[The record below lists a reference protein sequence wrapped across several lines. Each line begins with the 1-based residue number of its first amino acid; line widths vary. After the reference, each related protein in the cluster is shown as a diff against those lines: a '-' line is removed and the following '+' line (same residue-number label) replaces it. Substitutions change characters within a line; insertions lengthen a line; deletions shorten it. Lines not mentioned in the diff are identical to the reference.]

1 LSKSLRNKICY
12 IGHRRYL
19 PKNHKWRRSLTFDG
33 HHEYKGEPQKLSLE
47 ETLEC
52 LEKVKDITPGKPD
65 GSKKRKCGQKDHKPK
80 LFSRKSA
87 LWKLPYWQHLKLPH
101 NLDMMH
107 IEKNICDALLGI
119 ILRLEGKNKDTVNA
133 RLDLQDMGIRH
144 ELHLEQ
150 DDDNSVSIPAAWYA
164 MDKEERAAFCG
175 FLRSIRFPYG
185 YASILTRC
193 ISADGSKVQGLKT
206 LDCHIMLQ
214 RILPV
219 GLRGLVHKDI
229 YEAVAE
235 LGKKFRE
242 LCSRKL
248 KVDVIKRLKAEI
260 PLILCKLEKIFPPA
274 FFDMM
279 VHLAIHLPDE
289 ALLRGPVQYG
299 WMYPMEHQM
308 GTLKG
313 NVRNRARPE
322 GSIAEAYIANEALTF
337 CSRYMEDVVTRFNR
351 DDDKLEGA
359 SDGDLSIFQH
369 GVKLLGANRQIYLED
384 KEFDKLCWYVLNN
397 CDEVEPYLSEF
408 REELEKE
415 GGHDVDNRLEKEFP
429 AWFRSHVS

>member
-1 LSKSLRNKICY
+1 MI
-12 IGHRRYL
+12 
-19 PKNHKWRRSLTFDG
+19 
-33 HHEYKGEPQKLSLE
+33 
-47 ETLEC
+47 
-52 LEKVKDITPGKPD
+52 
-65 GSKKRKCGQKDHKPK
+65 
-80 LFSRKSA
+80 
-87 LWKLPYWQHLKLPH
+87 
-101 NLDMMH
+101 
-107 IEKNICDALLGI
+107 
-119 ILRLEGKNKDTVNA
+119 
-133 RLDLQDMGIRH
+133 
-144 ELHLEQ
+144 
-150 DDDNSVSIPAAWYA
+150 
-164 MDKEERAAFCG
+164 
-175 FLRSIRFPYG
+175 
-185 YASILTRC
+185 
-193 ISADGSKVQGLKT
+193 
-206 LDCHIMLQ
+206 
-214 RILPV
+214 
-219 GLRGLVHKDI
+219 
-229 YEAVAE
+229 
-235 LGKKFRE
+235 
-242 LCSRKL
+242 
-248 KVDVIKRLKAEI
+248 
-260 PLILCKLEKIFPPA
+260 
-274 FFDMM
+274 
-279 VHLAIHLPDE
+279 HLAIHLPDE

-397 CDEVEPYLSEF
+397 CDEIEPYLSEF